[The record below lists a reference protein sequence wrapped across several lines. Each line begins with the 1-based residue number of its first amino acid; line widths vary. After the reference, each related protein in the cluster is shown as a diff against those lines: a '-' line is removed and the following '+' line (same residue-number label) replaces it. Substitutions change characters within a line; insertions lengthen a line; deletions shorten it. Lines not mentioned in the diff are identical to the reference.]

1 MSSGIQANG
10 YSSSSPPEYEKKN
23 GNLDPELSLEET
35 NTLHEGEMKFKRLGW
50 KKLTICLI
58 VEAIALGSLSVPSA
72 FAAVGMVA
80 GVILTVGLGLI
91 AIYTSYLVGQ
101 VKLKYP
107 HVEHYADAVRLI
119 WGKFGYELTGAM
131 FAIFLIL
138 LTGSHTLTGTIA
150 FVRIVDEPAMC
161 ALIWGIVS
169 AILLFCLALPPTFS
183 EFAIL
188 GYIDFVSIIVAILIT
203 IVATGVEAHN
213 AAGGLAAVDWT
224 LWPPEDTSFY
234 KVFLSVTNIIFA
246 YSFAVCQFSFMAEM
260 HTPKNYVKS
269 IWALGLME
277 MFIYTLTG
285 AIVYAFVGS
294 QVDSPALLSSAKTVS
309 RIAFGVALPVIFI
322 SGSINSTVVGRYIL
336 GRAFK
341 NSPIR
346 YINTKMGWITWI
358 ALIAGITIIGW
369 VIAEAIPFFNDL
381 LGIISSLFISGFT
394 FYFPALFW
402 FMLLK
407 EGKWNQGWK
416 NITLSIV
423 NAAVLLMGVMVLVAG
438 TYASAQ
444 DIVSQYATGKV
455 GGSFTCESSSYSE

>member
-1 MSSGIQANG
+1 MSSETSPDGLAK
-10 YSSSSPPEYEKKN
+10 SSPPDYEKKESN
-23 GNLDPELSLEET
+23 HDLENT
-35 NTLHEGEMKFKRLGW
+35 TTLHEGEMKFRRLGW
-50 KKLTICLI
+50 KKLTVCLI

-80 GVILTVGLGLI
+80 GVILTVGLGMI

-107 HVEHYADAVRLI
+107 HVEHYADAVQLI

-150 FVRIVDEPAMC
+150 FIRIVDEPSLC
-161 ALIWGIVS
+161 ALIWGVVS

-188 GYIDFVSIIVAILIT
+188 GYIDFVSIIIAILVT
-203 IVATGVEAHN
+203 MVATGVEAHN
-213 AAGGLAAVDWT
+213 APGGLGNVNWS
-224 LWPPEDTSFY
+224 LWPPPNTSFY
-234 KVFLSVTNIIFA
+234 TVFLSVTNIIFA

-260 HTPKNYVKS
+260 HTPKDYVKS

-277 MFIYTLTG
+277 MFIYTITG
-285 AIVYAFVGS
+285 AVIYRFVGS
-294 QVDSPALLSSAKTVS
+294 DVSSPALLSSAKTMS
-309 RIAFGVALPVIFI
+309 RVAFGIALPVIFI
-322 SGSINSTVVGRYIL
+322 SGSINSTVVGRYII

-346 YINTKMGWITWI
+346 YINTKAGWLTWI
-358 ALIAGITIIGW
+358 GLIAAITIVGW
-369 VIAEAIPFFNDL
+369 VIATAIPFFNDL

-402 FMLLK
+402 FGLLK
-407 EGKWNQGWK
+407 EGKWYKGWK

-423 NAAVLLMGVMVLVAG
+423 NACVLVMGLMVLVAG
-438 TYASAQ
+438 TYASVA
-444 DIVSQYATGKV
+444 DILSQYASGQV
-455 GGSFTCESSSYSE
+455 RGAFTCSSAGYLDS